1 MTRVLLVDGSQV
13 ILKIASEMLSQH
25 SDIQVIKA
33 VSTLPD
39 ALRVIKE
46 FIPDVTVM
54 DLSMADRGVE
64 STRQG
69 RTLVE
74 HSRTVVCMSMLQ
86 ENDTKHLASVLG
98 VTRCVDKMDLYNEL
112 PKAIREV
119 GLAV

>member
-25 SDIQVIKA
+25 SDIQVISA

-39 ALRVIKE
+39 ALRVIEE

-54 DLSMADRGVE
+54 DLSMADRGFE
-64 STRQG
+64 SIQQG

-74 HSRTVVCMSMLQ
+74 HSRTVVCMSML
-86 ENDTKHLASVLG
+86 E
-98 VTRCVDKMDLYNEL
+98 VTGPIC
-112 PKAIREV
+112 
-119 GLAV
+119 